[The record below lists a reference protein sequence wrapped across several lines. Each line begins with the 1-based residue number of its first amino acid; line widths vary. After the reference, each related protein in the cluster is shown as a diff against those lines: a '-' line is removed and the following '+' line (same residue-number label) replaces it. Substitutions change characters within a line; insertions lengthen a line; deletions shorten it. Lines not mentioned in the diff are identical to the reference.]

1 MSRVEDDRQ
10 AQKAAERLVQE
21 KRLQESKAQQR
32 TQGETAFS
40 KLFKEQKAQQTQQ
53 QAKSPQAQQ
62 QQGLGK
68 SVLARLQQDAKTEQR
83 GDAQRTQ
90 SRQTGKSQEERVQ
103 LSEGRQSDSAQ
114 TSQAAQGRQNDQGV
128 AQTRAES
135 RLADAKTTDDALNE
149 RGDALSKGSDNA
161 AAGAQAGRSKG
172 SLKADADGGGKGGDG
187 KDKKDGAPEMGA
199 GFRFNPALMAPVPV
213 AQPKSTA
220 TSERLRA
227 LANEIA
233 QKIVER
239 ARVGTNAAGH
249 AEFQIDL
256 RGDVLSGLSIKL
268 SAKNG
273 KIQAVF
279 SGKDR
284 EVLKMLEEQREGLKN
299 ALAGRGLTLED
310 MRVEAKS

>member
-10 AQKAAERLVQE
+10 AQRAAERLVQE
-21 KRLQESKAQQR
+21 KRLQESKSKQIKE
-32 TQGETAFS
+32 GETAFS
-40 KLFKEQKAQQTQQ
+40 KVFQEQKAQQMHQQ
-53 QAKSPQAQQ
+53 PKTPQGQQQQ

-68 SVLARLQQDAKTEQR
+68 SVLARLTQDAKAEKHGESQR
-83 GDAQRTQ
+83 GEKA
-90 SRQTGKSQEERVQ
+90 Q
-103 LSEGRQSDSAQ
+103 LSEGRQADSAQ
-114 TSQAAQGRQNDQGV
+114 TSQATQGRQRDQGV
-128 AQTRAES
+128 EKSRVES
-135 RLADAKTTDDALNE
+135 RLADAKTTDDALSE
-149 RGDALSKGSDNA
+149 RGDALTQGSENA
-161 AAGAQAGRSKG
+161 AAGQSSRGKG
-172 SLKADADGGGKGGDG
+172 SLKTDADGGGRGGGDG
-187 KDKKDGAPEMGA
+187 KDKKDGPPELAA

-213 AQPKSTA
+213 AKPKATA
-220 TSERLRA
+220 GSERLRA
-227 LANEIA
+227 MANEIA

-239 ARVGTNAAGH
+239 VRVGTNAMGN

-268 SAKNG
+268 TAKNG

-284 EVLKMLEEQREGLKN
+284 EVLKMLEEQRDGLKS